1 MFESLS
7 NRLQDV
13 FQSLRGE
20 VRLTPEHV
28 ETALREI
35 RLALLEADVNF
46 KVVKAFIDRVRDKAM
61 GEEVL
66 KSLTPGQQVTKIVR
80 DELLALFGDAEG
92 GLTKSAPTPRVIL
105 LLGLQGSGKTTTSG
119 KLAKWLTRQGRH
131 PLMVSTDVRRPAA
144 IEQLAVLGEK
154 ADIRVY
160 GPETMDPVSRARG
173 AVAEAKSKGFDTV
186 IVDTAGRLHI
196 DDELMQELQ
205 AIKDVTQ
212 PSDLLYVAD
221 AMTGQDAIKSAGE
234 FHNRVGVTGV
244 VLTKLDGDARGGA
257 ALSVVSVVGVP
268 IAFVG
273 SGERLEDL
281 EIFHPDRIVSRML
294 GMGDVLTLIEKA
306 EQVVDQDEAEELEEK
321 LRKNEF
327 TLDDFRN
334 QLKTIKR
341 MGPLESILGMIP
353 GLGNLKQL
361 AENKPDEKQLGRVE
375 AIISSMT
382 ADERRNH
389 SILNGSRR
397 KRIAKGSGTSVE
409 EVNRLMNQFNQMR
422 KVLQMMSGGGA
433 AALKNLKLPPGTIAQ
448 QAMRQGGHGGFGPPG
463 MKKKK
468 KKGGPWGLIKTR

>member
-7 NRLQDV
+7 NRFQNV

-46 KVVKAFIDRVRDKAM
+46 KVVKAFVDRVRDKAM
-61 GEEVL
+61 DQEVL

-92 GLTKSAPTPRVIL
+92 GLKKSAPTPRVIL

-144 IEQLAVLGEK
+144 IEQLAVLGEQ
-154 ADIRVY
+154 ADIRVHVA
-160 GPETMDPVSRARG
+160 ETMDPVARAKA
-173 AVAEAKSKGFDTV
+173 AVAEARAKGFDTV

-196 DDELMQELQ
+196 DDELMDELQ
-205 AIKDVTQ
+205 AIKDATG

-234 FHNRVGVTGV
+234 FNRRIGVTGV

-281 EIFHPDRIVSRML
+281 EVFHPDRIVSRML

-306 EQVVDQDEAEELEEK
+306 EQVVDQEEAEQLEEK
-321 LRKNEF
+321 LRRNEF
-327 TLDDFRN
+327 TLDDFRS

-353 GLGNLKQL
+353 GMGNLKQL
-361 AENKPDEKQLGRVE
+361 AEHKPDEKQLGRVE

-382 ADERRNH
+382 AEERNDH
-389 SILNGSRR
+389 SVLNGSRR
-397 KRIAKGSGTSVE
+397 KRIAKGSGTTVE
-409 EVNRLMNQFNQMR
+409 DVNRLLKQFNEMR
-422 KVLQMMSGGGA
+422 RVLKMMGGGGPS
-433 AALKNLKLPPGTIAQ
+433 LKNLKMPPGALAQ
-448 QAMRQGGHGGFGPPG
+448 QAMRQGGHGGASGGGF
-463 MKKKK
+463 KKKK
-468 KKGGPWGLIKTR
+468 KKGPWGLIKTR

>member
-7 NRLQDV
+7 NRFQNI

-28 ETALREI
+28 EAALREI

-46 KVVKAFIDRVRDKAM
+46 KVVKAFVDRVRDKAM
-61 GEEVL
+61 DQEVL
-66 KSLTPGQQVTKIVR
+66 KSLTPGQHVTKIVR

-92 GLTKSAPTPRVIL
+92 GLTKSSATPRVIL

-144 IEQLAVLGEK
+144 IEQLSMLGEQ
-154 ADIRVY
+154 ADIRVHA
-160 GPETMDPVSRARG
+160 PETMDPVARAKS
-173 AVAEAKSKGFDTV
+173 AIAEARAKGFDTV

-196 DDELMQELQ
+196 DDDLMDELHS
-205 AIKDVTQ
+205 IKGSTE

-234 FHNRVGVTGV
+234 FNRRVGVTGV

-281 EIFHPDRIVSRML
+281 EVFHPDRIVSRML

-306 EQVVDQDEAEELEEK
+306 EQVVDQEEAEELEEK
-321 LRKNEF
+321 IRRNEF
-327 TLDDFRN
+327 TLDDFRS

-353 GLGNLKQL
+353 GMGNLKQL
-361 AENKPDEKQLGRVE
+361 AEHKPDERQLGRVE

-382 ADERRNH
+382 PEERRDH
-389 SILNGSRR
+389 SVLNGSRR
-397 KRIAKGSGTSVE
+397 KRIARGSGTSVE
-409 EVNRLMNQFNQMR
+409 DVNRLLKQFNEMR
-422 KVLQMMSGGGA
+422 RVLQMMGGG
-433 AALKNLKLPPGTIAQ
+433 ALKNLKMPPGALAQ
-448 QAMRQGGHGGFGPPG
+448 QAMRQGGYSAAPG
-463 MKKKK
+463 MKRKK

>member
-7 NRLQDV
+7 TRIQDV
-13 FQSLRGE
+13 FKSLRGE

-46 KVVKAFIDRVRDKAM
+46 KVVKAFIDRVRDQAM
-61 GEEVL
+61 DQAVL
-66 KSLTPGQQVTKIVR
+66 KSLSPGQQVIKIVR
-80 DELLALFGDAEG
+80 DEMLALFGDAEG
-92 GLTKSAPTPRVIL
+92 GLRKDAASPRVVL

-119 KLAKWLTRQGRH
+119 KLGKWLARQGKH

-144 IEQLAVLGEK
+144 IQQLAIVGQQ
-154 ADIRVY
+154 ADVKVY
-160 GPETMDPVSRARG
+160 EPETMDPVARASG
-173 AVAEAKSKGFDTV
+173 ALAEAKAKGFDTV

-196 DDELMQELQ
+196 DDDLMDELQ
-205 AIKDVTQ
+205 AIKNAVQ

-234 FHNRVGVTGV
+234 FNRRVGVTGV

-273 SGERLEDL
+273 SGEQLTDL
-281 EIFHPDRIVSRML
+281 ELFHPDRIVSRML
-294 GMGDVLTLIEKA
+294 GMGDVLSLIEKA
-306 EQVVDQDEAEELEEK
+306 EQAIDQDEAADLEEK
-321 LRKNEF
+321 LRSNEF
-327 TLDDFRN
+327 TLDDFRK
-334 QLKTIKR
+334 QLKTIRR

-353 GLGNLKQL
+353 GLGNLKEL
-361 AENKPDEKQLGRVE
+361 ADNKPDEKQMGRVE

-382 ADERRNH
+382 PDERRNDR
-389 SILNGSRR
+389 IINGSRR
-397 KRIAKGSGTSVE
+397 KRIAKGSGTTVE
-409 EVNRLMNQFNQMR
+409 EVNRLMKQFTEMR
-422 KVLQMMSGGGA
+422 KVLAMMS
-433 AALKNLKLPPGTIAQ
+433 
-448 QAMRQGGHGGFGPPG
+448 QGGMPG
-463 MKKKK
+463 MKGMAKLPKMPQGGFPTPGGKKR